1 MTFKLTPMNK
11 LTTTI
16 ANRMIVRIDNLI
28 NDFISDG
35 LTEHLK
41 TKLET
46 RVFIRFD
53 DTHSHGFAIWSQLFN
68 ELIKTKPI

>member
-1 MTFKLTPMNK
+1 MNK

-16 ANRMIVRIDNLI
+16 GNRMIVRIDNLI
-28 NDFISDG
+28 NDSISDG

-46 RVFIRFD
+46 RVFTRFD
-53 DTHSHGFAIWSQLFN
+53 DSMNHTFIIWAQVLN
-68 ELIKTKPI
+68 EINSAKH

>member
-1 MTFKLTPMNK
+1 MNK

-28 NDFISDG
+28 NDSISDD

-46 RVFIRFD
+46 RVFTRFD
-53 DTHSHGFAIWSQLFN
+53 DSASHSFAIWSQLFN
-68 ELIKTKPI
+68 EIQKLRDHGKH